1 MSIYIEIGADT
12 CLPGESQRIEAAA
25 QATLAHQG
33 ISATSELS
41 IIVTDDA
48 QLHELNQ
55 QFRDVDAPTDV
66 LSFPAEFSDPESGA
80 AYLGDVLISYP
91 RVVAQTQSGGHTPE
105 AELQLLIVHGILH
118 LLGHDHADEAEK
130 NTMWAAQAEILA
142 TLGVEITPPA

>member
-1 MSIYIEIGADT
+1 MALFSWFQLLKHVSVPLKITFEHQKIF
-12 CLPGESQRIEAAA
+12 A
-25 QATLAHQG
+25 QFFWA
-33 ISATSELS
+33 SNYSS
-41 IIVTDDA
+41 YPY
-48 QLHELNQ
+48 Q

>member
-1 MSIYIEIGADT
+1 MPIYIEIGADT
-12 CLPGESQRIEAAA
+12 CLPEESQRIEAAA
-25 QATLAHQG
+25 LATLAHQG
-33 ISATSELS
+33 ISTTSELS

-66 LSFPAEFSDPESGA
+66 LSFPADFSDPESGA
-80 AYLGDVLISYP
+80 VYLGDVLISYP
-91 RVVAQTQSGGHTPE
+91 RVVAQAQSGGHSPE
-105 AELQLLIVHGILH
+105 AELRLLIVHGILH

-130 NTMWAAQAEILA
+130 ALMWAAQSEILT